1 LDFGG
6 AVKKLAVVA
15 RHIVEDGE
23 ELFHPIDLD
32 AILEGRRAAGE

>member
-1 LDFGG
+1 
-6 AVKKLAVVA
+6 
-15 RHIVEDGE
+15 VEDDEE